1 MKARDRYS
9 QLTRGRTQFLHTAV
23 ECSRLTLPYL
33 IQEDLSSR
41 PEHQKLHTPWQSVGA
56 KSTVNLAAK
65 LMLALLPPQTSFFKL
80 QIRDDKIGTEIDPAV
95 KSELDLSFAKME
107 RMVMDY
113 INASSDRVVVHQALK
128 HLIVSGNALI
138 FMGKDGLKNYPLNRY
153 VVNRDGN
160 GNICEVVTKELIS
173 RRILSQDLPELLLPS
188 SPNSPGDDGYKTGSD
203 DQDVEVYTYVRKD
216 ESSGRWTWHQE
227 AFDKVIPGSR
237 STAPKN
243 ASPWLVL
250 RFNTVDGEDYGRG
263 RVEEFLGDIRSL
275 EGLSQAIVEGSAAA
289 SKVVFLVSPSST
301 TKPKTIADAGN
312 GAIVQGRPD
321 DVGVIQVGKTADFRT
336 AAEQMQQLERR
347 INEAFLVLQVRQS
360 ERTTAEEVRLTQM
373 ELEQQLG
380 GLFSLLTVEFLVPY
394 LNRTLH
400 ILQRTQQLPK
410 IPKDLVRPEI
420 VAGVNALGRGQDQQS
435 LVQFISTIAQTM
447 GPEVIGKFLDPGE
460 YIKRLAAASGIEVL
474 NLVKSPETME
484 AEKQQ
489 QMQQMQQQM
498 LLQQAGQL
506 AGSPMADPSKN
517 PSLGRSLND
526 GYDQLTGN
534 ANEAKPPPE
543 GTGQEAP
550 TQITEGLET

>member
-1 MKARDRYS
+1 MNARDRYT
-9 QLTRGRTQFLHTAV
+9 QLSRGRSQFLDTAV

-33 IQEDLSSR
+33 VQEDLSSR
-41 PEHQKLHTPWQSVGA
+41 PTHQKLATPWQSVGS
-56 KSTVNLAAK
+56 KCVVNLAAK
-65 LMLALLPPQTSFFKL
+65 LMLALLPPQTTFFKL
-80 QIRDDKIGTEIDPAV
+80 QIRDGKLGDEIPREIR
-95 KSELDLSFAKME
+95 SELDLSFSKME

-113 INASSDRVVVHQALK
+113 ISASNDRVVVHQALK

-138 FMGKDGLKNYPLNRY
+138 FMGKEGLKNFPLQRY

-160 GNICEVVTKELIS
+160 GNICEIVTKELIS
-173 RRILSQDLPELLLPS
+173 RRILGMDLPEPL
-188 SPNSPGDDGYKTGSD
+188 PNSPGEDGAKTGSD
-203 DQDVEVYTYVRKD
+203 DHDVEVYTYVRLD
-216 ESSGRWTWHQE
+216 NNGRWIWHQE
-227 AFDKVIPGSR
+227 AFDRILPGSR

-243 ASPWLVL
+243 TSPWLVL

-275 EGLSQAIVEGSAAA
+275 EGLSQSLVEGSAAA

-336 AAEQMQQLERR
+336 AQEQMMNLERR
-347 INEAFLVLQVRQS
+347 INDAFLVLQVRQS

-380 GLFSLLTVEFLVPY
+380 GLFSLLTVEFLIPY

-400 ILQRTQQLPK
+400 ILQRNKELPK
-410 IPKDLVRPEI
+410 IPKDLVKPQI

-435 LVQFISTIAQTM
+435 LVTFIQTIAQTM
-447 GPEVIGKFLDPGE
+447 GPEVMAEFLDAGE
-460 YIKRLAAASGIEVL
+460 YIKRLAASQGIDVL
-474 NLVKSPETME
+474 NLVKSAETME
-484 AEKQQ
+484 QEKQAA
-489 QMQQMQQQM
+489 MQQQQ
-498 LLQQAGQL
+498 QQALLEQTGQL

-517 PSLGRSLND
+517 PALGQGLQD
-526 GYDQLTGN
+526 GYDQAN
-534 ANEAKPPPE
+534 AENSGVPTEE
-543 GTGQEAP
+543 G
-550 TQITEGLET
+550 